1 VFFFV
6 GGFSRQRHRRMGEGA
21 QKGPPL
27 PSQAGGT
34 SRRSCSFLA
43 VGGECARME
52 EKKDDGTKK
61 EMMMM
66 TRSTKS
72 ARGRVDTIK

>member
-1 VFFFV
+1 
-6 GGFSRQRHRRMGEGA
+6 
-21 QKGPPL
+21 
-27 PSQAGGT
+27 
-34 SRRSCSFLA
+34 
-43 VGGECARME
+43 ME

-61 EMMMM
+61 EMVMM